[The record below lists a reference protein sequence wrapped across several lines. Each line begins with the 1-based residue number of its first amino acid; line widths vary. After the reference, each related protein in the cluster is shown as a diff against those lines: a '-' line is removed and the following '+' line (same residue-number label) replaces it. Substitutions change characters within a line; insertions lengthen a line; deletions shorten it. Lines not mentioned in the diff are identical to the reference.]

1 MLDIQQVIWEMV
13 FLGRSDVTVLT
24 IKPTK
29 TKRNIKN
36 FNMHVLARVCSDC
49 VPLGYTTQH
58 TAALIISPLILQST
72 LNGRQMD
79 EEVVCLHKTQNQ
91 FPCCRNLT
99 STVLPET
106 TKLQQVSV
114 ENQYIVYLSYEI
126 LFFTPGVL

>member
-1 MLDIQQVIWEMV
+1 
-13 FLGRSDVTVLT
+13 
-24 IKPTK
+24 
-29 TKRNIKN
+29 
-36 FNMHVLARVCSDC
+36 MHVLARVCSDC

-58 TAALIISPLILQST
+58 TDTAALIISPLILQST